1 MSIQCFRTSCA
12 GFRVPTPSS
21 FFRSGPWLSVSI
33 YLLPWNFYSNILRTQ
48 TIVLLETSYPT
59 AFTILTSW
67 VAVFSSSMRICSSMM
82 AKLLGVSLKQ
92 RPLPGRRERVPCN
105 LYFLVVANTACFG
118 TIYLLPGLWPRSRT
132 ITVTRSTVAQSIVCN
147 TLITPFSVSSFANT
161 ES

>member
-1 MSIQCFRTSCA
+1 MFLNFLCRFSRA
-12 GFRVPTPSS
+12 TPSS
-21 FFRSGPWLSVSI
+21 FFHSGPWSSVSI

-59 AFTILTSW
+59 ASMILTSW
-67 VAVFSSSMRICSSMM
+67 VAVVSSSMRICSLMM
-82 AKLLGVSLKQ
+82 AKMLGFSLKR

-105 LYFLVVANTACFG
+105 LYFLIVANTACFG

-132 ITVTRSTVAQSIVCN
+132 ITVTRSTVAQSIVHN
-147 TLITPFSVSSFANT
+147 MLITPFSASSFANT